1 MSDQYGPHSSGN
13 LISDGKTTQPYFAP
27 SQYHQHSW
35 AEPNPANIVGG
46 QHDPPLLYTQ
56 AQVDA
61 LVKAESKRCV
71 RVAEAAKE
79 GWKAYPDGGIC
90 DEIAARIRE
99 AK

>member
-13 LISDGKTTQPYFAP
+13 NSSINSRVGSLPRSYGDGQG
-27 SQYHQHSW
+27 
-35 AEPNPANIVGG
+35 V
-46 QHDPPLLYTQ
+46 PLLYTQ

-61 LVKAESKRCV
+61 LVKAERERCV

-79 GWKAYPDGGIC
+79 DWKAYPDGGIC

-99 AK
+99 GK